1 MPSQRNKTKI
11 VLLGGLGLIGKTLA
25 SGLSNKYDVLI
36 ADVEE
41 DAPELEHPYLHID
54 VSCLSQLMER
64 LPQHTEVIVNLT
76 ALAEMESVVGT
87 AQFTAMEN
95 VYVTGS
101 YNVFLAAQNLNIP
114 KVVYASTNHVSGF
127 YEENGRSILGREISV
142 NDYPLANNVYG
153 AMKLCGEQFGRLLS
167 SRSNLSVICLRI
179 GTVVDDEYSFL
190 LRNDRGRRTI
200 LSKTDLVDI
209 FDKSI
214 ASDVHFGLYF
224 AVSDNPEKPWSI
236 QEAISELGYSPRK
249 NSEVILNLGR
259 QQT

>member
-1 MPSQRNKTKI
+1 MPNQRNKTKI

-76 ALAEMESVVGT
+76 ALAEMESVVGA

-101 YNVFLAAQNLNIP
+101 YNVFLAA
-114 KVVYASTNHVSGF
+114 
-127 YEENGRSILGREISV
+127 
-142 NDYPLANNVYG
+142 
-153 AMKLCGEQFGRLLS
+153 
-167 SRSNLSVICLRI
+167 
-179 GTVVDDEYSFL
+179 
-190 LRNDRGRRTI
+190 
-200 LSKTDLVDI
+200 
-209 FDKSI
+209 
-214 ASDVHFGLYF
+214 
-224 AVSDNPEKPWSI
+224 
-236 QEAISELGYSPRK
+236 
-249 NSEVILNLGR
+249 
-259 QQT
+259 